1 MLNFFEKCLE
11 HTCLILL
18 ISSPW
23 ILWILHGALVIFG
36 ANFLYF
42 FGVLHHISSLG
53 SPNRIYQSQF
63 YTWSQDELVNSLLVS
78 MSYIYVSWI
87 HDPKMNWSSLSYN
100 IFHTTP
106 NIIISFISIVNKT
119 LNQTTTK
126 RSRSAT

>member
-42 FGVLHHISSLG
+42 FGALHHISSLG

-100 IFHTTP
+100 IFHTTT